1 MAAAGRSAPPLSR
14 TYRSAADIWEG
25 FCGTGLDNDFFG
37 TGEWF
42 LWDRSDVFATEQ
54 DRTGQKLYIGQRSD
68 LYCKQ
73 LHVL

>member
-1 MAAAGRSAPPLSR
+1 MAAAGRSAPPISR
-14 TYRSAADIWEG
+14 TYRSAADGVGGILWDR
-25 FCGTGLDNDFFG
+25 TGQ
-37 TGEWF
+37 WF
-42 LWDRSDVFATEQ
+42 LWDRTDVFGTEQ